1 MQFINSEYCF
11 FFIIIIYIVKQNMNI
26 LQLTCFIQMH
36 IHLNINHQNINKI
49 IIFQCT
55 DEKRILVLGSVYC
68 VCVGTASISPLIPAY
83 VVRECLLILYTGIRI
98 ANILHARLRQKCGS
112 LKCDLFRCIFSMPI
126 SKPKL
131 LMPRNSCILCS
142 VYILHLKKKWSTDS
156 M

>member
-55 DEKRILVLGSVYC
+55 DEKNIYTLIIGAELTIGRCRFDQVPFNLG
-68 VCVGTASISPLIPAY
+68 
-83 VVRECLLILYTGIRI
+83 
-98 ANILHARLRQKCGS
+98 
-112 LKCDLFRCIFSMPI
+112 
-126 SKPKL
+126 PK
-131 LMPRNSCILCS
+131 
-142 VYILHLKKKWSTDS
+142 
-156 M
+156 